1 MNKKTIKTF
10 LAAAMAVLAFPSF
23 LFSQEGE
30 ALKWGGY
37 VKVDMFNDSRAVVG
51 VRDDMLALYPAKRK
65 QITAPPAALAPIAG
79 TDAANLYVYANKE
92 DLNAVKQTS
101 ITTVETRINLTIN
114 APDAFGAKVKGLIEG
129 DFLVLLTRRFLI
141 SI

>member
-1 MNKKTIKTF
+1 
-10 LAAAMAVLAFPSF
+10 MAVFAFPSF

-51 VRDDMLALYPAKRK
+51 ARDDMLALYPAERK
-65 QITAPPAALAPIAG
+65 QITDAPQALKNIAG
-79 TDAANLYVYANKE
+79 TDAANLYIYANKE

-101 ITTVETRINLTIN
+101 ITTVENKN
-114 APDAFGAKVKGLIEG
+114 Q
-129 DFLVLLTRRFLI
+129 
-141 SI
+141 SYY